1 MLSVAEVTGLESQ
14 FLGQKNP
21 LQKQAIAVP
30 TRDTSQNCSNCGHNV
45 AKTLSTRTHK
55 CPHCGYVADR
65 DENAAINILRKAT
78 TVGQTGSNA

>member
-1 MLSVAEVTGLESQ
+1 MT
-14 FLGQKNP
+14 
-21 LQKQAIAVP
+21 VP

-55 CPHCGYVADR
+55 CSHCGYVADKN
-65 DENAAINILRKAT
+65 ENAAINILRKAT